1 MKIFSLLI
9 IMIFTVGCSTHEVT
23 FNKEICE
30 PHNASDT
37 EKLPK
42 ECQKYDEKAATKA
55 SLPAIDRECKSCL
68 KDNDSELK

>member
-1 MKIFSLLI
+1 MKYLLFSILIFFSA
-9 IMIFTVGCSTHEVT
+9 CSTKEVS

-30 PHNASDT
+30 PQNASDT
-37 EKLPK
+37 ETLPR
-42 ECQKYDEKAATKA
+42 ECQKYDEKAAAKA